1 MANSVKLKR
10 SAVQN
15 KIPTTGDLELG
26 ELALNTYD
34 GNLFFKRD
42 NGTESVV
49 RVATNTNLLTY
60 SRLTSNTTAVSR
72 QAYIADTTA
81 GAFTI
86 NLPASPATGDW
97 VVVADGANF
106 NTNNLYINRNSS
118 SIEGVSENLTLDIS
132 GVSVT
137 LVYDGTTWQ
146 VYTQVGA
153 TGGSGGGGGGGSG
166 TVTSITAGTGLSG
179 GTISSSGTIAID
191 STVATLTG
199 TQTLTNKTL
208 TTPRIAT
215 ILTNSGAATITLP
228 VATDTLVG
236 RDTVD
241 TLTNKTLTTP
251 TISSITNSGTLTLPT
266 GNQTLVGRTT
276 TDTLTN
282 KTLEFPVIAS
292 ITNTGTLT
300 LPTSTDTLVGR
311 ATTDTLTNKT
321 ISGANNTLS
330 NIANSSLTYS
340 SLTIGST
347 TVALGATSTSLAG
360 ITELTVDNL
369 NFNGNT
375 IISTDTNGDITLTP
389 NGTGKVTVSSDLAVN
404 GGDIT
409 TSSTTAT
416 LYNSTATTVKIGE
429 AATTVSIGDIGHSGT
444 TTINNNLSVYGS
456 ITFAQ
461 GASSLSSTT
470 IQIDDT
476 LISLSDNNTADI
488 LDIGLYA
495 GYRQSSTDYHTG
507 LVRDASDSGVWKLF
521 SNISAQPTDTV
532 DFTSAVYDILQLSKV
547 KYVGSSSGTTT
558 LQAASAA
565 SGTLTLPA
573 ATDTLVGKAT
583 TDTLTNKT
591 LSSAVVTGTLTA
603 NSSAGTNGQ
612 FLQTTGSGV
621 QWATVTVDA
630 DPAGTAIAMA
640 IALG

>member
-1 MANSVKLKR
+1 MANTVVLKR
-10 SAVQN
+10 SAVQG
-15 KIPTTGDLELG
+15 KTPTTGDLALG
-26 ELALNTYD
+26 ELAVNTYD

-42 NGTESVV
+42 NGSESVV
-49 RVATNTNLLTY
+49 KVATNTNLLTY

-72 QAYIADTTA
+72 QAYIADTSS

-86 NLPASPATGDW
+86 TLPASPATGDW

-106 NTNNLYINRNSS
+106 STNNLYIARNSS
-118 SIEGVSENLTLDIS
+118 SIEGAAENLTIDIS
-132 GVSVT
+132 GVSIT

-153 TGGSGGGGGGGSG
+153 TGGTGGGGGGSG

-179 GTISSSGTIAID
+179 GTITTSGTIAID

-199 TQTLTNKTL
+199 SQTLTNKTL
-208 TTPRIAT
+208 TTPIIAS

-321 ISGANNTLS
+321 ISGADNTIS
-330 NIANSSLTYS
+330 NIANSSLTNNS
-340 SLTIGST
+340 VTFGST
-347 TVALGATSTSLAG
+347 TVALGATSTTLAG
-360 ITELTVDNL
+360 VTELTVDNL

-375 IISTDTNGDITLTP
+375 IISTDTNGDINLTP

-416 LYNSTATTVKIGE
+416 LYNATATTVKVGE

-558 LQAASAA
+558 LQATSSA

-603 NSSAGTNGQ
+603 SSTTGTSGQ
-612 FLQTTGSGV
+612 VLKSTGSGV
-621 QWATVTVDA
+621 EWGNVTVDA

>member
-1 MANSVKLKR
+1 MANTVVLKR
-10 SAVQN
+10 SAVQG
-15 KIPTTGDLELG
+15 KTPTTSDLALG
-26 ELALNTYD
+26 ELAVNTYD

-42 NGTESVV
+42 NGTASVV
-49 RVATNTNLLTY
+49 KVATNTNLLTY

-72 QAYIADTTA
+72 QAYIADTTG

-86 NLPASPATGDW
+86 NLPSSPATGDW
-97 VVVADGANF
+97 VVIGDGADF
-106 NTNNLYINRNSS
+106 STNNLYINRNSS

-153 TGGSGGGGGGGSG
+153 TGGSGGGGGGSG

-179 GTISSSGTIAID
+179 GTITTSGTIAID

-321 ISGANNTLS
+321 ISGADNTLS

-347 TVALGATSTSLAG
+347 SVSLGATSTSLAG

-444 TTINNNLSVYGS
+444 TTINNDLSVYGS
-456 ITFAQ
+456 ITFSQ

-521 SNISAQPTDTV
+521 SNISAQPTNTV

-603 NSSAGTNGQ
+603 SSTTGTSGQ
-612 FLQTTGSGV
+612 VLKSTGSGV
-621 QWATVTVDA
+621 EWGNVTVDA

>member
-10 SAVQN
+10 SAVQGRN
-15 KIPTTGDLELG
+15 PTTSDLALG

-49 RVATNTNLLTY
+49 KVSTNTNLLTY
-60 SRLTSNTTAVSR
+60 SRLTSNTTVVSR
-72 QAYIADTTA
+72 QAYIADTSGGT
-81 GAFTI
+81 FTI
-86 NLPASPATGDW
+86 TLPASPATGDW
-97 VVVADGANF
+97 VVIADGANF
-106 NTNNLYINRNSS
+106 NTNNLYISRNSS
-118 SIEGVSENLTLDIS
+118 SIESTSENLTIDIS
-132 GVSVT
+132 GVSIT
-137 LVYDGTTWQ
+137 FVYDGTTWQ

-153 TGGSGGGGGGGSG
+153 TGGTGGGGGSG

-179 GTISSSGTIAID
+179 GTISTSGTIAID
-191 STVATLTG
+191 STVTTLTG

-215 ILTNSGAATITLP
+215 ILTNSGAATVTLP
-228 VATDTLVG
+228 VSTDTLVG
-236 RDTVD
+236 RDTTD

-251 TISSITNSGTLTLPT
+251 TIASITNSGTLTLPT

-321 ISGANNTLS
+321 ISGALNT
-330 NIANSSLTYS
+330 IIDIPNSSLTNTS
-340 SLTIGST
+340 VTFGST

-375 IISTDTNGDITLTP
+375 ITSTDTNGNITLTP
-389 NGTGKVTVSSDLAVN
+389 NGTGKVTISSDLAVN

-409 TSSTTAT
+409 TTVTTAT
-416 LYNSTATTVKIGE
+416 LFNSVADTVNIGG
-429 AATTVSIGDIGHSGT
+429 AATTVSIGDTAHSGT
-444 TTINNNLSVYGS
+444 TTINNNLSVYGT
-456 ITFAQ
+456 ITFSQ

-488 LDIGLYA
+488 LDIGFYA

-507 LVRDASDSGVWKLF
+507 LVRDASDSGTWKLF
-521 SNISAQPTDTV
+521 SGIVTQPTGTV

-547 KYVGSSSGTTT
+547 KYAGSSSGSTTV
-558 LQAASAA
+558 QAAASA

-603 NSSAGTNGQ
+603 SSSTGTSGQ
-612 FLQTTGSGV
+612 VLKSTGSGV
-621 QWATVTVDA
+621 EWGTVTVDA